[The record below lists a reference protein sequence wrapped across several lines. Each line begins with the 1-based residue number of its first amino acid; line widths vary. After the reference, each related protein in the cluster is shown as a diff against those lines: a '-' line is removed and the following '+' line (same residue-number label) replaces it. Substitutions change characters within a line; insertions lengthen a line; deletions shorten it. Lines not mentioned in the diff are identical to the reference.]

1 MSYILF
7 SVNYSKIRGEVIYVV
22 LFQNCMKENETKLSS
37 FMWVFLIGNLFHGAG
52 ASPLFTLGVTFI
64 DESVVKK
71 KSGLYMGICCYELIV
86 YSYIYEALIQY
97 PYSYISFHSS
107 LKT

>member
-7 SVNYSKIRGEVIYVV
+7 SVNYSNIRGEVIYVV
-22 LFQNCMKENETKLSS
+22 LFQICLKENETKLSS

-71 KSGLYMGICCYELIV
+71 KSGLYMGICCYELIA
-86 YSYIYEALIQY
+86 YIYEARIQY
-97 PYSYISFHSS
+97 PYSYISFNYS

>member
-1 MSYILF
+1 MSYII
-7 SVNYSKIRGEVIYVV
+7 SVNYSTIKGEIIYIV
-22 LFQNCMKENETKLSS
+22 LFQNCLKEHETKLST

-71 KSGLYMGICCYELIV
+71 KSGLYMGMWCCDLTV
-86 YSYIYEALIQY
+86 YLWTTATVSIQIYY
-97 PYSYISFHSS
+97 F
-107 LKT
+107 